1 MRARRF
7 MTAACLFLV
16 SVLLP
21 AWIPGL
27 SETPDHELLFTGN
40 TSSPLYVR
48 ISSPEYQQLAAYDE
62 QRVNSL
68 NLLLSHLSVGIR
80 IDGSLSE
87 TEVMMDDGLL
97 YSVFTREDENGIQKY
112 TFYSDNFTKEGE
124 LAINPVEYEFY
135 QKREERALVDGKYTG
150 AWEVKEEI
158 NAKGFSGVFNL
169 HLNDFDQS
177 CDDFRNIFLT
187 QTLFNTDDKYE
198 YLLPIISPNNGGQE
212 EDRDR
217 DGQVDLKFTWTD
229 AVVTGFKVVSETGN
243 VLQTIN
249 FENGFHTTDTYS
261 ITDVDLLRINGKLY
275 LCFDGY
281 IDDSDAVLLYSI
293 DSTTN
298 GVHMMTMEKVSSTR
312 RYNLSGRPT
321 NGEKGINIIR
331 MSDGTTKKVLVK

>member
-1 MRARRF
+1 MKKVF
-7 MTAACLFLV
+7 VMLFLALGASAV
-16 SVLLP
+16 MAQRQKLFNGRTHFRATLP
-21 AWIPGL
+21 EF
-27 SETPDHELLFTGN
+27 S
-40 TSSPLYVR
+40 
-48 ISSPEYQQLAAYDE
+48 YDGKA
-62 QRVNSL
+62 QMF
-68 NLLLSHLSVGIR
+68 
-80 IDGSLSE
+80 IDD
-87 TEVMMDDGLL
+87 M
-97 YSVFTREDENGIQKY
+97 DENGIQKY

>member
-1 MRARRF
+1 MKKIF
-7 MTAACLFLV
+7 VMLFLALGASAV
-16 SVLLP
+16 MAQSQKLFNGRTHFRATLP
-21 AWIPGL
+21 EF
-27 SETPDHELLFTGN
+27 S
-40 TSSPLYVR
+40 
-48 ISSPEYQQLAAYDE
+48 YDGKA
-62 QRVNSL
+62 QMF
-68 NLLLSHLSVGIR
+68 
-80 IDGSLSE
+80 IDD
-87 TEVMMDDGLL
+87 M
-97 YSVFTREDENGIQKY
+97 DENGIQKY

-158 NAKGFSGVFNL
+158 NAKSFSGVFNL

>member
-1 MRARRF
+1 MKKVF
-7 MTAACLFLV
+7 VMLFLALGA
-16 SVLLP
+16 SAAMAQSQKLFNGRTHFRATLP
-21 AWIPGL
+21 EFSYNGKAQMFI
-27 SETPDHELLFTGN
+27 
-40 TSSPLYVR
+40 
-48 ISSPEYQQLAAYDE
+48 DE
-62 QRVNSL
+62 
-68 NLLLSHLSVGIR
+68 
-80 IDGSLSE
+80 
-87 TEVMMDDGLL
+87 M
-97 YSVFTREDENGIQKY
+97 DENGKQKF
-112 TFYSDNFTKEGE
+112 TFYSDDFTKEGE
-124 LAINPVEYEFY
+124 LTINPVEYEFY
-135 QKREERALVDGKYTG
+135 HKHEERAFVDGKYTG

-158 NAKGFSGVFNL
+158 NDKGFSGVFNL

-261 ITDVDLLRINGKLY
+261 TTDVDLLRINGKLY
-275 LCFDGY
+275 LCIDGY

-293 DSTTN
+293 ESTTN
-298 GVHMMTMEKVSSTR
+298 GVRMMTMEKVSSTR
-312 RYNLSGRPT
+312 RYNLNGRLT